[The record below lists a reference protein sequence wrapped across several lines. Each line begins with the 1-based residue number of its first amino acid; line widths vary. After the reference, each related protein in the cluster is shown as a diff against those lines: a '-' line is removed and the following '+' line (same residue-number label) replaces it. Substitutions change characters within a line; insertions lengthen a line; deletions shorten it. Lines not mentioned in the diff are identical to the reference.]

1 MYKTM
6 QRNEILTM
14 LQKKHKHLTATE
26 VYDLLRDKV
35 PQISLGTVYRNLEL
49 LAEKGIISQVKSYS
63 KQKRF
68 EANTK
73 FHLHT
78 RCPICDTIEDI
89 EHVEQQIIDALAKLN
104 CESYIL
110 EFINCCPI
118 CKEKLEKQKNL
129 SRLKKQPLSLL

>member
-14 LQKKHKHLTATE
+14 LQKNHKHLTATE
-26 VYDLLRDKV
+26 VYYLLRDKV

-89 EHVEQQIIDALAKLN
+89 EHQIIDALAKLK

-110 EFINCCPI
+110 EFVNCCPA
-118 CKEKLEKQKNL
+118 CKGKLEKQKNL